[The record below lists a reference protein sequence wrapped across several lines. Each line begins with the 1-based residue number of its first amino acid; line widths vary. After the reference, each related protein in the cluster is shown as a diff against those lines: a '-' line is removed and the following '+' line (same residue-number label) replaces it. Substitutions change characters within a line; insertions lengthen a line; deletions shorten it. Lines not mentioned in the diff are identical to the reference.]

1 MRLLITGIAGF
12 AGRHLASLLLARG
25 DEVHGIVHHARSL
38 TRLADLLARNRALQA
53 RLQVVDVTDAAAVAA
68 VVAGVQPDGIFHLA
82 GVTFVPAT
90 VAEPV
95 TALRV
100 NLFGAVHVFDAVRRH
115 APSCRVLAVSSGDA
129 YGDIA
134 PEELPVRE
142 ACPFR
147 PLSPYGASKAALDV
161 VADQW
166 ARGMGVDIVRARPFN
181 HTGPGQRR
189 EFVCPNFARQL
200 VAIARGQQ
208 PPVVSVGD
216 LDVVRDFSDVRDIVA
231 GYLAAWQHGARG
243 ASYNICSGV
252 GRTVRSILETLSDIV
267 GVEVRTAVAD
277 ERRRNAEVRKV
288 VGSAEKLH
296 AATGWAPRYEWRD
309 TLETV
314 VDDWRSRADDGLER
328 DS

>member
-25 DEVHGIVHHARSL
+25 HEVHGTAHHAGSL
-38 TRLADLLARNRALQA
+38 TRLADLVAREHALEA
-53 RLQVVDVTDAAAVAA
+53 RLEVVDVTDAGAVAA
-68 VVAGVQPDGIFHLA
+68 VVARVQPDGIFHLA

-90 VAEPV
+90 IAEPLA
-95 TALRV
+95 ALRV
-100 NLFGAVHVFDAVRRH
+100 NVFGAVHVFDAVRRH

-142 ACPFR
+142 TCPFR

-166 ARGMGVDIVRARPFN
+166 ARGMGLDIVRARPFN

-216 LDVVRDFSDVRDIVA
+216 LDVVRDFSDVRDVVA
-231 GYLAAWQHGARG
+231 AYLAAWQHGARG
-243 ASYNICSGV
+243 EVYNICSGV
-252 GRTVRSILETLSDIV
+252 GRTVRSVLETLSDIV
-267 GVEVRTAVAD
+267 GVEVRPIVAA
-277 ERRRNAEVRKV
+277 ERRRHAEVRTV
-288 VGSAEKLH
+288 IGIAEKLR
-296 AATGWAPRYEWRD
+296 AVSGWAPRHDWRD

-314 VDDWRSRADDGLER
+314 VADWRSRADDDLER
-328 DS
+328 